1 MHTGVILAESVTKD
15 YGSVRA
21 LENITLSIGSGE
33 IFGFLGPNGA
43 GKTTMINILTGQT
56 KATTGKAEVLGI
68 DCNADPIKVRANV
81 GIVPEQENPPSFLS
95 ATEYLHFVSRIRH
108 IKGYE
113 SKCIHWLDFLEFGN
127 ERNIISKDLS
137 RGTRQKLMIAQAFLH
152 EPKVVFIDEPLVN
165 LDPII
170 QKKVKD
176 CLKSY
181 SKKGNTIFLST
192 HVLEIA
198 QELCDRIAIIDKGKM
213 IACDRLENLKKKKDD
228 TLENIFI
235 RLVCSKGRDAY
246 AIP

>member
-1 MHTGVILAESVTKD
+1 MHTEVISARSISKQYNTVH
-15 YGSVRA
+15 A
-21 LENITLSIGSGE
+21 LTNITLSASPGE

-56 KATTGKAEVLGI
+56 KATTGQAEVLGI
-68 DCNADPIKVRANV
+68 DCKADPLRVRANV

-95 ATEYLHFVSRIRH
+95 ATEYLHFVSKIRN
-108 IKGYE
+108 INNYE
-113 SKCIHWLDFLEFGN
+113 SKCTHWLDFLEFGT
-127 ERNIISKDLS
+127 ERNILSKDLS

-176 CLKSY
+176 YLKNY
-181 SKKGNTIFLST
+181 SKKGNTVFLST

-198 QELCDRIAIIDKGKM
+198 EELCDRIAIIDKGKM
-213 IACDRLENLKKKKDD
+213 IACGSLESLREKKDE
-228 TLENIFI
+228 TLESIFI
-235 RLVCSKGRDAY
+235 RLVRGHHAHKDS
-246 AIP
+246 